1 MPARKGTSSGS
12 RRSSFLPV
20 LIFLIGSGSF
30 TIYQV
35 LTLEDQLDQVTKA
48 VDSMDAKV
56 QRAEYEKAKF
66 FSMAREVLRLAAKD
80 PNAAQIAT
88 DFKLRQLQAAQPVL
102 MALSTPSTLA
112 PTNAV
117 PAQATPPPNFA
128 PMQPAQLINAP
139 AVRPPSPTPK

>member
-1 MPARKGTSSGS
+1 MPSRKGSSSSS
-12 RRSSFLPV
+12 RHSLFWPL
-20 LIFLIGSGSF
+20 LIFLLGSGTF
-30 TIYQV
+30 TVYQV
-35 LTLEDQLDQVTKA
+35 MTMEDQLDEVTRA
-48 VDSMDAKV
+48 VDGMDMKV
-56 QRAEYEKAKF
+56 KRAEYEKAKF
-66 FSMAREVLRLAAKD
+66 FGMARDILRLAAKD
-80 PNAAQIAT
+80 PNAEQIAN
-88 DFKLRQLQAAQPVL
+88 DFKLHQLQAAQPVL